1 LNFHPSDPNILL
13 SGSTDG
19 LVNISD
25 TRITDEDEVV
35 ITAFNHGSV
44 HKAGFL
50 NDTELY
56 AISHDEKFA
65 LYNMAQSEEEKGAAT
80 LDLGDMREVLGCQY
94 VANIY
99 AKASGVEAII
109 GAGSQE

>member
-1 LNFHPSDPNILL
+1 
-13 SGSTDG
+13 

-25 TRITDEDEVV
+25 IRITDEDEVV

-80 LDLGDMREVLGCQY
+80 LDLGDIREVLGCQY
-94 VANIY
+94 VANIF
-99 AKASGVEAII
+99 AKPSGVEAII

>member
-1 LNFHPSDPNILL
+1 MNFHPTDPNILL
-13 SGSTDG
+13 TGSTDG
-19 LVNISD
+19 LVNICD

-44 HKAGFL
+44 HRAAFL
-50 NDTELY
+50 NDTELF

-65 LYNMAQSEEEKGAAT
+65 LYSMAQSEEEKGSAT
-80 LDLGDMREVLGCQY
+80 LDLGDIREVIGCQY
-94 VANIY
+94 VANIF
-99 AKASGVEAII
+99 AKPGGAGAVI